1 MRVSVS
7 VPATSANLGPGF
19 DSFGLALDIR
29 NVVTLDTGASPAVTW
44 ELEGADE
51 LPTDGGDL
59 ISRTM
64 AAVAERM
71 QEPLPPFALHGR
83 NQVPLARGLGSSSAA
98 IVAGVVL
105 ASAALDL
112 GFHHEPASVFAL
124 AAEFEGHPDNAA
136 PACFGGFTV
145 ALPDGFVH
153 RFEPHPD
160 LAPVMVIVPAVRLL
174 TDDARAALPAS
185 VPMADAVFNVAHA
198 GLLVEALTREPA
210 LLRVAMRDR
219 LHQDTRLALVP
230 EVLEMFDE
238 LRRRGVPVCVSGAG
252 PTLLA
257 FPSSSDEVE
266 VEGAQ
271 VSFPAISSTGYEVIH
286 G

>member
-29 NVVTLDTGASPAVTW
+29 NVVSLDTDADPGVRW
-44 ELEGADE
+44 HLEGADE
-51 LPTDGGDL
+51 LPTDGSDL

-71 QEPLPPFALHGR
+71 QEPLPPFALHGE
-83 NQVPLARGLGSSSAA
+83 NHIPLARGLGSSSAA
-98 IVAGVVL
+98 IVAGVAL
-105 ASAALDL
+105 ASVVLDL
-112 GFHHEPASVFAL
+112 GFHVEPASVFAL

-136 PACFGGFTV
+136 SACFGGFTV

-153 RFEPHPD
+153 RCDPHPD
-160 LAPVMVIVPAVRLL
+160 LSPVTLLVPEVRLL
-174 TDDARAALPAS
+174 TDDARSALPAS

-198 GLLVEALTREPA
+198 GLLVEALTHDPA
-210 LLRVAMRDR
+210 LLRMALRDR
-219 LHQDTRLALVP
+219 LHQDVRLALVP
-230 EVLEMFDE
+230 QVLEAFDE
-238 LRRRGVPVCVSGAG
+238 LWRRRVPVCVSGAG
-252 PTLLA
+252 PTLLVFA
-257 FPSSSDEVE
+257 GPSDEVE
-266 VEGAQ
+266 MPGAATLRAA
-271 VSFPAISSTGYEVIH
+271 VSPTGYEVID

>member
-19 DSFGLALDIR
+19 DSFGLALSIR
-29 NVVTLDTGASPAVTW
+29 NVVTLETDIEQRVTW
-44 ELEGADE
+44 ALEGADE
-51 LPTDGGDL
+51 LATDGSDL

-71 QEPLPPFALHGR
+71 QESLPPFALQGENHI
-83 NQVPLARGLGSSSAA
+83 PLARGLGSSSAA

-105 ASAALDL
+105 ASVVLDL
-112 GFHHEPASVFAL
+112 GFHQDPASVFAL
-124 AAEFEGHPDNAA
+124 AAEFEGHPDNVA

-160 LAPVMVIVPAVRLL
+160 LSPVTLVVPATRVL
-174 TDDARAALPAS
+174 TQEARAALPTS
-185 VPMADAVFNVAHA
+185 VPMADAVFNVAHGA
-198 GLLVEALTREPA
+198 LLVEAITRDPS
-210 LLRVAMRDR
+210 LLRVALHDR
-219 LHQDTRLALVP
+219 LHEQVRLALVP
-230 EVLEMFDE
+230 TVLGLFDE
-238 LRRRGVPVCVSGAG
+238 LQRRGVPVCVSGAG

-257 FPSSSDEVE
+257 FPTRSEAIELQEAAVVE
-266 VEGAQ
+266 SA
-271 VSFPAISSTGYEVIH
+271 VSATGYQVLD

>member
-19 DSFGLALDIR
+19 DSFGLALSIR
-29 NVVTLDTGASPAVTW
+29 NVVTLETDVEQRVSWTS
-44 ELEGADE
+44 EGADE
-51 LPTDGGDL
+51 LPTDGSDL

-71 QEPLPPFALHGR
+71 QESLPSFAFRGENHI
-83 NQVPLARGLGSSSAA
+83 PLARGLGSSSAA

-105 ASAALDL
+105 ASVVLDL
-112 GFHHEPASVFAL
+112 GFHQDPASVFAL

-160 LAPVMVIVPAVRLL
+160 LSPVTLVVPATHVL
-174 TDDARAALPAS
+174 TEEARAALPTS
-185 VPMADAVFNVAHA
+185 VPLVDAVFNVAHGA
-198 GLLVEALTREPA
+198 LLVEAITRDPA
-210 LLRVAMRDR
+210 LLRVALHDR
-219 LHQDTRLALVP
+219 LHEQVRLALVP
-230 EVLEMFDE
+230 AVLELFDE
-238 LRRRGVPVCVSGAG
+238 LQRRGVPVCVSGAG

-257 FPSSSDEVE
+257 FPLRSEAIELHDAAV
-266 VEGAQ
+266 VTAT
-271 VSFPAISSTGYEVIH
+271 VSTTGYQVLD